1 MKTNCVGEANMNVL
15 WGIMGIVILLA
26 FAFLLSTNKKAINWR
41 TVLTALALQIVF
53 AFIVLWTDIGSYV
66 LEQVTRGVQA
76 AIDTSGAGIDMLF
89 GGIFAVEGVGMIF
102 AFQVLPVIIFFSA
115 VISVLYHYGIMQ
127 FIVRYLGGGISR
139 LLQTSRAESVS
150 ATGNIFVGQTEAP
163 LMIKPY
169 LNKMTASELFAVM
182 TGGMATVAGSVMA
195 GISLMGI
202 PLEYLIAATF
212 MAAPGGLLMAK
223 MIVPETEVSETKDT
237 INLKVKS
244 ESRNFIDAASNG
256 ALDGLKLALNVGA
269 MLIAFVSLIALINL
283 LLSFVGNG
291 ILGLGVITLEE
302 ILGFVF
308 APVAWIIGVPW
319 GEALQAGSFIG
330 QKTIVNEF
338 IGFEALTSAAGDL
351 SERTFIITS
360 FALCGFANISS
371 IAILLG
377 GLGGMIPERRP
388 LIAKYG
394 VKALIA
400 ATLVNLMNATIA
412 GMLIGG

>member
-1 MKTNCVGEANMNVL
+1 MNVL

-212 MAAPGGLLMAK
+212 MLAPGGLLMAK

-244 ESRNFIDAASNG
+244 ESRNFIDAASMG

-394 VKALIA
+394 VKALLLRHLL
-400 ATLVNLMNATIA
+400 T
-412 GMLIGG
+412 

>member
-1 MKTNCVGEANMNVL
+1 MNVL

-283 LLSFVGNG
+283 LLSFVGNDIFG
-291 ILGLGVITLEE
+291 IGVITLEE

>member
-1 MKTNCVGEANMNVL
+1 MNVL

>member
-1 MKTNCVGEANMNVL
+1 MNFL
-15 WGIMGIVILLA
+15 WGLMGMAILLGIA
-26 FAFLLSTNKKAINWR
+26 YLLSANRKAINWR
-41 TVLTALALQIVF
+41 TILTALALQFVF
-53 AFIVLWTDIGSYV
+53 AVIVLWTDAGSYV
-66 LEQVTRGVQA
+66 LKQVTGAVQA
-76 AIDTSGAGIDMLF
+76 AIDTSAAGIDMLF
-89 GGIFAVEGVGMIF
+89 GGVLQAEGVGSVF

-115 VISVLYHYGIMQ
+115 IISILYHFGIMQ
-127 FIVRYLGGGISR
+127 FVVKYLGGGIAK
-139 LLQTSRAESVS
+139 LLGTSRAESIS

-163 LMIKPY
+163 LLIKPY
-169 LNKMTASELFAVM
+169 IGKMTSSEMFAVM

-195 GISLMGI
+195 GISQMGI

-223 MIVPETEVSETKDT
+223 MLVPETEISETKDN
-237 INLKVKS
+237 IHFQVER
-244 ESRNFIDAASNG
+244 ESKNVIDAASNG

-283 LLSFVGNG
+283 F
-291 ILGLGVITLEE
+291 LGTIGGWFGYGSITLEQ
-302 ILGFVF
+302 ILGYVF

-319 GEALQAGSFIG
+319 EEAVQAGSFIG

-338 IGFEALTSAAGDL
+338 IGFDALASAAGEV
-351 SERTFIITS
+351 SERTYVITS

-377 GLGGMIPERRP
+377 GLGGLVPERRP

-394 VKALIA
+394 LKALIA
-400 ATLVNLMNATIA
+400 ATLVNLMNAAIA
-412 GMLIGG
+412 GMLVG

>member
-1 MKTNCVGEANMNVL
+1 
-15 WGIMGIVILLA
+15 
-26 FAFLLSTNKKAINWR
+26 
-41 TVLTALALQIVF
+41 
-53 AFIVLWTDIGSYV
+53 
-66 LEQVTRGVQA
+66 
-76 AIDTSGAGIDMLF
+76 
-89 GGIFAVEGVGMIF
+89 
-102 AFQVLPVIIFFSA
+102 
-115 VISVLYHYGIMQ
+115 
-127 FIVRYLGGGISR
+127 
-139 LLQTSRAESVS
+139 
-150 ATGNIFVGQTEAP
+150 
-163 LMIKPY
+163 
-169 LNKMTASELFAVM
+169 
-182 TGGMATVAGSVMA
+182 
-195 GISLMGI
+195 
-202 PLEYLIAATF
+202 
-212 MAAPGGLLMAK
+212 
-223 MIVPETEVSETKDT
+223 
-237 INLKVKS
+237 
-244 ESRNFIDAASNG
+244 
-256 ALDGLKLALNVGA
+256 

-394 VKALIA
+394 VKALLLRHLL
-400 ATLVNLMNATIA
+400 T
-412 GMLIGG
+412 

>member
-1 MKTNCVGEANMNVL
+1 MP
-15 WGIMGIVILLA
+15 LL
-26 FAFLLSTNKKAINWR
+26 FLLSTNKKAINWR

-237 INLKVKS
+237 INLKVK
-244 ESRNFIDAASNG
+244 
-256 ALDGLKLALNVGA
+256 K
-269 MLIAFVSLIALINL
+269 
-283 LLSFVGNG
+283 
-291 ILGLGVITLEE
+291 
-302 ILGFVF
+302 
-308 APVAWIIGVPW
+308 
-319 GEALQAGSFIG
+319 
-330 QKTIVNEF
+330 
-338 IGFEALTSAAGDL
+338 
-351 SERTFIITS
+351 
-360 FALCGFANISS
+360 
-371 IAILLG
+371 
-377 GLGGMIPERRP
+377 
-388 LIAKYG
+388 
-394 VKALIA
+394 
-400 ATLVNLMNATIA
+400 
-412 GMLIGG
+412 

>member
-1 MKTNCVGEANMNVL
+1 MNVL

-41 TVLTALALQIVF
+41 TVLTALALQIAF
-53 AFIVLWTDIGSYV
+53 AFIVLWTDTGSFV

-76 AIDTSGAGIDMLF
+76 AIDTSGAGINMVF
-89 GGIFAVEGVGMIF
+89 GGIFEVEGVGMIF

-115 VISVLYHYGIMQ
+115 VISILYHYGIMQ
-127 FIVRYLGGGISR
+127 FIVKYLGGGISR
-139 LLQTSRAESVS
+139 LLKTSRAESVS

-169 LNKMTASELFAVM
+169 LGKMTASELFAVM

-195 GISLMGI
+195 GISLMGV

-212 MAAPGGLLMAK
+212 MSAPGGLLMAK
-223 MIVPETEVSETKDT
+223 MIVPETEISETKDG
-237 INLKVKS
+237 INLKVER

-269 MLIAFVSLIALINL
+269 MLIAFVSLIALVNL
-283 LLSFVGNG
+283 LLSFVGND
-291 ILGLGVITLEE
+291 ILGLGVVTLEQ
-302 ILGFVF
+302 ILGYAF

-319 GEALQAGSFIG
+319 TEALEAGSFIG
-330 QKTIVNEF
+330 QKTIINEF
-338 IGFEALTSAAGDL
+338 IGFEALMSGADQL
-351 SERTFIITS
+351 SERTFIITA
-360 FALCGFANISS
+360 FALCGFANLSS

-377 GLGGMIPERRP
+377 GLGGMIPERRS

>member
-1 MKTNCVGEANMNVL
+1 MNFL
-15 WGIMGIVILLA
+15 WGLIGMAILLGIA
-26 FAFLLSTNKKAINWR
+26 YLLSANRKAINWR
-41 TVLTALALQIVF
+41 TVLTALALQFVF
-53 AFIVLWTDIGSYV
+53 AVIVLWTDAGSYV
-66 LEQVTRGVQA
+66 LKEVTGAVQA
-76 AIDTSGAGIDMLF
+76 AIDTSAAGIDMLF
-89 GGIFAVEGVGMIF
+89 GGVLQAEGVGSVF

-115 VISVLYHYGIMQ
+115 IISILYHFGIMQ
-127 FIVRYLGGGISR
+127 FVVKYLGGGIAR
-139 LLQTSRAESVS
+139 LLGTSRAESIS

-163 LMIKPY
+163 LLIKPY
-169 LNKMTASELFAVM
+169 IGKMTSSEIFAVM

-195 GISLMGI
+195 GISQMGI

-223 MIVPETEVSETKDT
+223 MLVPETEISETKDN
-237 INLKVKS
+237 IHFQVER
-244 ESRNFIDAASNG
+244 ESKNVIDAASNG

-283 LLSFVGNG
+283 F
-291 ILGLGVITLEE
+291 LGTIGGWFGYGSITLEQ
-302 ILGFVF
+302 ILGYVF

-319 GEALQAGSFIG
+319 EEAVQAGSFIG

-338 IGFEALTSAAGDL
+338 IGFDALASAAGEV
-351 SERTFIITS
+351 SERTYVITS

-377 GLGGMIPERRP
+377 GLGGLVPERRP

-394 VKALIA
+394 LKALIA
-400 ATLVNLMNATIA
+400 ATLVNLMNAAIA
-412 GMLIGG
+412 GMLVG